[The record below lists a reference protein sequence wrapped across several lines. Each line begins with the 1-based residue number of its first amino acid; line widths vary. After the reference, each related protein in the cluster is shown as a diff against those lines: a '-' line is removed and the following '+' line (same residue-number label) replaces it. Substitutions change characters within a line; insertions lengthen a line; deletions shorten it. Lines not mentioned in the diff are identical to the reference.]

1 MAHFFIM
8 ETSILYQIF
17 RKHPIICIDSRKVE
31 PGALFF
37 ALRGEQ
43 VDGHQ
48 FAQTALDNGAA
59 YAVVEHAEM
68 VISNQYLLVDS
79 VLSALQQLASYH
91 RHQFNIPV
99 IGITGSN
106 GKTTTKELV
115 SRVLA
120 TSYNIHYTKGNLNN
134 HLGVPLTL
142 LFMPEDT
149 DIAVIEMGAN
159 HQGEI
164 DALCHIASPTHGII
178 TNIGKAHLEGFGGI
192 EGVKKGKSELYRYLQ
207 QNDGVVFLN
216 LDAEFLAE
224 LCQSN
229 NHIIYYGQVEKKGSQ
244 QITMTET
251 LPFVSVNYL
260 GREGTNVGV
269 HSRLTGAY
277 NFANIATAIAVGT
290 HFGVPDALIKSAIES
305 YEPDNMR
312 SQIIHSGTNHF
323 ILDAYNANPSST
335 REAVINFSRL
345 PSDKKIV
352 ILGDMLEL
360 GDYSYSEHL
369 GILQL
374 CLSLH
379 FNQIVLVGPQ
389 FGEVARET
397 SSVML
402 FENVQA
408 LKTWFEEQSFKD
420 SSFLIKGSRG
430 IQLEK
435 LLFTD

>member
-17 RKHPIICIDSRKVE
+17 LNHPHICIDSRKVE

-37 ALRGEQ
+37 ALRGDQ
-43 VDGHQ
+43 FDGHQ
-48 FAQTALDNGAA
+48 FAQTALGKGAA
-59 YAVVEHAEM
+59 FAIVERAEM
-68 VISNQYLLVDS
+68 VVSNQYLLVEN

-91 RHQFNIPV
+91 RHQFTIPV

-120 TSYNIHYTKGNLNN
+120 TSYKIHYTKGNLNN

-142 LFMPEDT
+142 LSMPEDT

-164 DALCHIASPTHGII
+164 DALCHIAAPTHGII

-207 QNDGVVFLN
+207 HNDGVVFVN
-216 LDAEFLAE
+216 LDAEFLPE
-224 LCQSN
+224 LSQSI
-229 NHIIYYGQVEKKGSQ
+229 NHLMYYGQVKKKGSQ
-244 QITMTET
+244 HITMTET
-251 LPFVSVNYL
+251 LPFVSVTYP
-260 GREGTNVGV
+260 GREGTMVGV

-323 ILDAYNANPSST
+323 ILDAYNANPTST
-335 REAVINFSRL
+335 REAVLNFSRL

-374 CLSLH
+374 CISLH

-389 FGEVARET
+389 FAEVAREI
-397 SSVML
+397 SSVLL

-408 LKTWFEEQSFKD
+408 LKSWFEEQSFKNC
-420 SSFLIKGSRG
+420 SFLIKGSRG

-435 LLFTD
+435 LLFAE

>member
-8 ETSILYQIF
+8 ETSNLYQIF
-17 RKHPIICIDSRKVE
+17 LKHPHICIDSRKVE

-37 ALRGEQ
+37 ALKGDQ
-43 VDGHQ
+43 FDGHQ

-59 YAVVEHAEM
+59 YAIVEREEM
-68 VISNQYLLVDS
+68 VISDQYLLVDS
-79 VLSALQQLASYH
+79 VLSALQALANYH
-91 RHQFNIPV
+91 RHQFTIPV

-142 LFMPEDT
+142 LSMPEDT

-164 DALCHIASPTHGII
+164 DALCRIASPTHGII

-192 EGVKKGKSELYRYLQ
+192 EGVIKGKSELYSYLR
-207 QNDGVVFLN
+207 QNDGVVFVN
-216 LDAEFLAE
+216 LDAEYLSD
-224 LCQSN
+224 LCQSIN
-229 NHIIYYGQVEKKGSQ
+229 RIIYYGQVEKKGSQ
-244 QITMTET
+244 HITMTNT
-251 LPFVSVNYL
+251 VPFV
-260 GREGTNVGV
+260 RV
-269 HSRLTGAY
+269 HYSGLDGMDVEVQSRLTGAY

-290 HFGVPDALIKSAIES
+290 HFGVSDSLIKSAIES

-312 SQIIHSGTNHF
+312 SQIIQSGSNHY

-345 PSDKKIV
+345 PGDKKVV

-379 FNQIVLVGPQ
+379 FDQIVLVGPK
-389 FGEVARET
+389 FNEVAVEN
-397 SSVML
+397 SSVLL
-402 FENVQA
+402 FENVHQ
-408 LKTWFEEQSFKD
+408 LKSWFEKQSFKD
-420 SSFLIKGSRG
+420 YSFLIKGSRG
-430 IQLEK
+430 IKLEK
-435 LLFTD
+435 LLFAE

>member
-1 MAHFFIM
+1 MAHFFSM
-8 ETSILYQIF
+8 ETNILYQYF
-17 RKHPIICIDSRKVE
+17 RKHPCICIDSRKVE

-37 ALRGEQ
+37 ALKGDNF
-43 VDGHQ
+43 DGHQ
-48 FAQTALDNGAA
+48 FAQTALDKGAA
-59 YAVVEHAEM
+59 YAIVDRAEM
-68 VISNQYLLVDS
+68 VVSDQYLLVDS
-79 VLSALQQLASYH
+79 VLTALQQLASYH
-91 RHQFNIPV
+91 RHQFTIPV

-115 SRVLA
+115 SRVLS
-120 TSYNIHYTKGNLNN
+120 TSYKIHYTKGNLNN

-142 LFMPEDT
+142 LSMPDDT

-164 DALCHIASPTHGII
+164 DALCQIASPTHGII

-192 EGVKKGKSELYRYLQ
+192 EGVKKGKSELYRYLH
-207 QNDGVVFLN
+207 QNDGVVFIN
-216 LDAEFLAE
+216 LDAEFLSE
-224 LCQSN
+224 LCQSI
-229 NHIIYYGQVEKKGSQ
+229 NHLIYYGQVEKKGSQ
-244 QITMTET
+244 HITMMDTQ
-251 LPFVSVNYL
+251 PFVSVNYL
-260 GREGTNVGV
+260 GREGTRVGV

-312 SQIIHSGTNHF
+312 SQIIHSGTNLF

-345 PSDKKIV
+345 PGKKKIV

-379 FNQIVLVGPQ
+379 FNQIVLVGPK
-389 FGEVARET
+389 FSEVAGET
-397 SSVML
+397 TSVLL
-402 FENVQA
+402 FENVHQ

-420 SSFLIKGSRG
+420 CSFLIKGSRG
-430 IQLEK
+430 ITLEK
-435 LLFTD
+435 LLYAE